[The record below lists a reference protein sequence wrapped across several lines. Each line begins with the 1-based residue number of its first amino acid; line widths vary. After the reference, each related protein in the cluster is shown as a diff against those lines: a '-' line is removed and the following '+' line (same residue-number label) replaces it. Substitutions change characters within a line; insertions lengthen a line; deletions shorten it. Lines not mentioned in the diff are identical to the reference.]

1 MNIFIIFDI
10 KFKPNQEKIEK
21 ILKHTGLNKIQTN
34 TYTGNLD
41 KNQLN
46 TIKTQLKET
55 IKQKD
60 KIIILPLVKNR
71 FTIQT

>member
-10 KFKPNQEKIEK
+10 KFKPN
-21 ILKHTGLNKIQTN
+21 
-34 TYTGNLD
+34 
-41 KNQLN
+41 
-46 TIKTQLKET
+46 KET